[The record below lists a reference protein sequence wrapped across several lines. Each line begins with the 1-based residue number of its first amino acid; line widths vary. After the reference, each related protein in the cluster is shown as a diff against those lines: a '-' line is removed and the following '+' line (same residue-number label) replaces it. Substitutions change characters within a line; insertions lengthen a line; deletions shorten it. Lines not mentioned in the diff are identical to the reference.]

1 VSSSW
6 AECGRL
12 ASQSSRRS
20 STITSSLCPLSDPR
34 SDTDVSA
41 QRPSIGQLKDS
52 PRWLCGGFCR
62 SVHSGLSEACAG
74 PGGLASMVRQDR
86 LSSSRGD
93 PHRGDVGQTMVA
105 AMDGRAVK
113 RLGLM
118 VVAAMLGAA
127 VITGGLTMI
136 ERPRNV

>member
-1 VSSSW
+1 VAVW
-6 AECGRL
+6 
-12 ASQSSRRS
+12 
-20 STITSSLCPLSDPR
+20 
-34 SDTDVSA
+34 
-41 QRPSIGQLKDS
+41 
-52 PRWLCGGFCR
+52 WFCR